1 MPALI
6 QYFIIDKTGQHAD
19 DNTPRVRVG
28 CIVTEVDQIMHDQ
41 VGQFLFGA
49 QLNRQVRWV
58 CWCRRGHCW
67 SFVELLILS
76 GLLVPAWALLE
87 LCRAADLEQLLR
99 RQRLV
104 RRLAEDVHVAEV
116 VREAACLTCCRCAGP

>member
-6 QYFIIDKTGQHAD
+6 QNFIIDKTGQHAD

-76 GLLVPAWALLE
+76 SFSGDSGWFAGLP
-87 LCRAADLEQLLR
+87 R
-99 RQRLV
+99 
-104 RRLAEDVHVAEV
+104 
-116 VREAACLTCCRCAGP
+116 TCMSPK